1 MSFDEIVL
9 AASFELYR
17 AASFHIS
24 INIALNMHE
33 FLEPLGIFPI
43 EAAQF
48 AAEFDEKHG
57 CREI

>member
-1 MSFDEIVL
+1 MSLDEIVL
-9 AASFELYR
+9 AASFELYC

-24 INIALNMHE
+24 INIALDMHE

-48 AAEFDEKHG
+48 AAEFD
-57 CREI
+57 